1 MNEQNIF
8 KNDNVTSN
16 SAQLEILKKNFPNC
30 FDKDG
35 HFILDSFKEVI
46 KENDLDFSEE
56 SYSLNWLGK
65 SYAQLLRNEKAHT
78 FIQPN
83 HDHNNQEI
91 NKNSQNLLI
100 KGDNLEVLKHLRN
113 AYSEKIKMIYIDPPY
128 NTGSDGFIYQDD
140 RKFSKEELMHLA
152 KVSEDEAKRILDFT
166 AKGSNS
172 HSAWL
177 TFIYPRLYIARELLQ
192 EDGVIFIS
200 IDENEQ
206 SQLKLLCDEIFGEE
220 NHIENLVWNKR
231 IPKNDKGIG
240 NIHEYLLLY
249 AKNSNISQEYIM
261 RKDAI
266 DDVYNFIET
275 LKKSKTPIKD
285 AEKKLKRFYNKNQY
299 DRGITL
305 YNALDDDYRAWGK
318 INMSWPNANTFGPK
332 YDVLHPISQNP
343 VKIPDRGWRW
353 KLDTF
358 KQAANL
364 TDNEYLDTKIRYDG
378 SVICNKIWF
387 SNKDNIQPSSINYL
401 DESEYFLLRSII
413 STKSDGGVEVEKLLG
428 KKGLFPYPKP
438 TSLIN
443 TLISSLPDNK
453 NEIYLDFFAG
463 SGTTAHAVMDLN
475 IEDNGN
481 RQFILVQLP
490 EVLDS
495 KNKDDKAAYDFCIK
509 NKVKPTIFSI
519 TKARIEKAGEKI
531 KQVNPEYEGD
541 LGFKIFET
549 VPLPD
554 NYNNEVLELNAESQL
569 EMFDGAKNDEQ
580 LLNAILTTWTLYD
593 RIPLTDPINEFLIDD
608 YKAQYSY
615 EYNTLYLMQPN
626 FTTQN
631 IKTLI
636 NKIETDPQFIPE
648 KIVIYGFNFDSK
660 IQRELDEALKSYQN
674 KKSLNIDLLVR
685 YY

>member
-83 HDHNNQEI
+83 LDHNNQEI

-177 TFIYPRLYIARELLQ
+177 TFIYPRLYIARELLR

-200 IDENEQ
+200 IDDNEQ

-220 NHIENLVWNKR
+220 NFIASLSVQLNPRGRGLDR
-231 IPKNDKGIG
+231 FIART
-240 NIHEYLLLY
+240 HEYVLVY
-249 AKNSNISQEYIM
+249 VKNSELPTSISGLEKEGSMIAEYDRNDAKGAYRLIGLRNRNQSFNPETRPNLYYPIFVSETGSVSLTQTHEYKYQVYPDAPNGIKTCWTWGQDKFKNEQELLIAEKTSNEWRVF
-261 RKDAI
+261 RKDYLMKTGEIATSLAKSLWLDKDI
-266 DDVYNFIET
+266 NNDYG
-275 LKKSKTPIKD
+275 KKSIK
-285 AEKKLKRFYNKNQY
+285 ELFNKNVMSFPKSPYLIKKLLRIGA
-299 DRGITL
+299 D
-305 YNALDDDYRAWGK
+305 
-318 INMSWPNANTFGPK
+318 
-332 YDVLHPISQNP
+332 
-343 VKIPDRGWRW
+343 
-353 KLDTF
+353 
-358 KQAANL
+358 
-364 TDNEYLDTKIRYDG
+364 
-378 SVICNKIWF
+378 
-387 SNKDNIQPSSINYL
+387 KDSYI
-401 DESEYFLLRSII
+401 
-413 STKSDGGVEVEKLLG
+413 
-428 KKGLFPYPKP
+428 
-438 TSLIN
+438 
-443 TLISSLPDNK
+443 
-453 NEIYLDFFAG
+453 LDFFAG
-463 SGTTAHAVMDLN
+463 SGTTAHAMMDLN
-475 IEDNGN
+475 AEDNGN

-490 EVLDS
+490 EET
-495 KNKDDKAAYDFCIK
+495 DKKSEAYK
-509 NKVKPTIFSI
+509 ASYETIFDI
-519 TKARIEKAGEKI
+519 TKARLEKASEKI
-531 KQVNPEYEGD
+531 KQDNPEYEGD

-549 VPLPD
+549 APLPD